1 MEIRT
6 DGSKGV
12 QESGSNDVT
21 ENGTVDRITE
31 HGTITSISVSVIQH
45 PAGSMVWPEQ
55 GAHLIELT
63 AQAWLAGSPACLNR

>member
-1 MEIRT
+1 MEFRT

-45 PAGSMVWPEQ
+45 PAWFGPSR
-55 GAHLIELT
+55 AHTL
-63 AQAWLAGSPACLNR
+63 SS